1 MKAEAAKAA
10 ETIRALEIRRQEIEA
25 SIAGPSPEQQ
35 LEAAGAGGSG
45 ARSDSA
51 HGAAT
56 AVAVEP
62 LLEPLL
68 GNARPQLPR
77 QRSVVEPTAHG
88 AGGYGA
94 APYEPPSWVEE
105 KRSPGGFWT

>member
-1 MKAEAAKAA
+1 MKAEAAKAD

-35 LEAAGAGGSG
+35 LEAPGAGGSG

-62 LLEPLL
+62 LLEPLAVPL
-68 GNARPQLPR
+68 V
-77 QRSVVEPTAHG
+77 SSSS
-88 AGGYGA
+88 A
-94 APYEPPSWVEE
+94 APWQASRKSAIPSKPVPAYSVELSE
-105 KRSPGGFWT
+105 L